1 MRRAPSRSVNWSG
14 NCVLVAVDEELVREA
29 RRIDDTVEL
38 DLPQSPGHKIVIDVP
53 ALTVVKILAVLFAA
67 YLLVQVWPLILFLL
81 LSAMLASA
89 LAPFLALIER
99 AGLPRPAALTVL
111 ACTLV
116 LGLAALL
123 ALIIPPL
130 VFQTRDLFAHSD
142 GYIARLQTELAHHGV
157 HAHLLRAWHDVP
169 KHLAT
174 LNPALMDAVF
184 AIFDSAVAIATVLFL
199 TLYILSDQDRLRRFF
214 VGLFPI
220 QRRLQVLEILAELRR
235 QVGGYVRGQLITSLL
250 AGIFSFV
257 VMTLAGV
264 PTPISLAAFVA
275 ITDLI
280 PMFGNLIGTI
290 PPVLIALTISPVR
303 GLIVLAGFILY
314 QNLENH
320 LIVPRVYANTMSVS
334 SLVALVGILM
344 GAKLLGFL
352 GMLIAL
358 PLVAAT
364 PVILDFVGVHLK
376 IGEQPQPEADAEKD
390 LIPSD
395 DRGGPS

>member
-1 MRRAPSRSVNWSG
+1 
-14 NCVLVAVDEELVREA
+14 VDEELVREA

-38 DLPQSPGHKIVIDVP
+38 DLPPPGRKIVIDVP
-53 ALTVVKILAVLFAA
+53 ALAVVKVLAILFVV
-67 YLLVQVWPLILFLL
+67 YLVIQVWQLILFLL
-81 LSAMLASA
+81 ISAMLASA

-99 AGLPRPAALTVL
+99 TGLPRPLALTVL
-111 ACTLV
+111 ALSLLGGLGAVIALV
-116 LGLAALL
+116 V
-123 ALIIPPL
+123 PPL
-130 VFQTRDLFAHSD
+130 IFQTRDLLAHSD
-142 GYIARLQTELAHHGV
+142 AYIASLQAELARHGV

-169 KHLAT
+169 KHLET
-174 LNPALMDAVF
+174 LNPALMNAVF
-184 AIFDSAVAIATVLFL
+184 AVFDSAVAIATVLFL
-199 TLYILSDQDRLRRFF
+199 TLYILSDQDRLRHFF
-214 VGLFPI
+214 VGLFPV
-220 QRRLQVLEILAELRR
+220 QRRVQVLVILAELRR

-264 PTPISLAAFVA
+264 PNAVSLAVFVA
-275 ITDLI
+275 VTDLI

-290 PPVLIALTISPVR
+290 PPVLIAVTISPVR
-303 GLIVLAGFILY
+303 GLLVLAGFVLY

-376 IGEQPQPEADAEKD
+376 VGEPPQPEADAEMD
-390 LIPSD
+390 LVPQD
-395 DRGGPS
+395 GRGGPS